1 MTDLLKKYLLNSV
14 PHMADDAQVAELS
27 VIDLEENLADAEKPP
42 ELPNGKY
49 LAEVQGVE
57 VKNSQQGNRYYAIK
71 FMIPAEE
78 LPADVKDDYEDGAV
92 MYWNRQLVPDKQD
105 RRTLY
110 NLRKF
115 VESLGLDA
123 NTTRIDP
130 NEWMGCRARLVVKQ
144 SAYQGEMRAQITAV
158 EAAEGMVPQQATR
171 GGRRQPE
178 PEAETKPKRAA
189 SGGRRR

>member
-1 MTDLLKKYLLNSV
+1 MSELLRKYLLSQV
-14 PHMADDAQVAELS
+14 CHMADDESGSVELS

-49 LAEVQGVE
+49 IAEVQGVE
-57 VKNSQQGNRYYAIK
+57 VKNSQQGNRYFAVK
-71 FMIPAEE
+71 FVIPPEE
-78 LPADVKDDYEDGAV
+78 LPADVKDDYEDGAQ

-130 NEWMGCRARLVVKQ
+130 NEWMGQRARLVVKQ
-144 SAYQGEMRAQITAV
+144 SAYQGEMRAQIIAV
-158 EAAEGMVPQQATR
+158 EAAEGEAAPSRGRIPVKEEKPATR
-171 GGRRQPE
+171 GGK
-178 PEAETKPKRAA
+178 AKR
-189 SGGRRR
+189 GR